1 MQERADA
8 MDPRAAPTSTVK
20 NLAPPLAAR
29 ATIAAQ
35 ATFATAAQAPAMA
48 AGTTTAAAHA
58 TSAAAAKAPAMAS
71 QAMPSR
77 AALAP
82 HMAAQAHGMAAQA
95 APTWAAKAAATAAAT
110 AAAQAAP
117 PAFGSAAE
125 AECEK
130 TMVAAVAESRKAFA
144 GQLFGSEPAD
154 NNVCSTHW
162 AGQAHCM
169 QALLEPLLSD
179 PHDSPLR
186 PRKLKQPMP
195 ETEAVWQ
202 SLRGSPGQ
210 TWRVRNDCKVT
221 QMVVRTG
228 AMPSEPIL
236 CHMVRGD
243 MFTQASLLHVVLSG
257 QGDTKILRMPI
268 LPSGWITVAIRGVQN
283 YEFVEICNMAHASDL
298 FVRQHS
304 HELLPGCRTDE
315 DEWCLMAPFT
325 VAEAAFQADSG
336 FAADPRGSHAC
347 PLRSRFWQVPV
358 NYEAVEAGGTVK
370 PDAIASAAGKRT
382 ADLVFAPTNC
392 IGSSLGEPSA
402 TANDVDKYGQSQK
415 RPRLVLRPRPCVPP
429 IQQNPREAGQA
440 KPLAKRMPA
449 PCKPAQLLQLSSAFP
464 PAPPAS
470 TVTPPAMGSS
480 SSSVLLSEC
489 EVCYDYCLV

>member
-20 NLAPPLAAR
+20 NLAPLLAAQ

-35 ATFATAAQAPAMA
+35 TTFATAAQASAMA

-71 QAMPSR
+71 QAMPTR

-117 PAFGSAAE
+117 LAFVSAGTVAQTWDAVSAAS

-144 GQLFGSEPAD
+144 GQLFGSKPAD

-162 AGQAHCM
+162 AGQAHRM

-186 PRKLKQPMP
+186 PRKLKQPMQ
-195 ETEAVWQ
+195 ETETVWQ

-283 YEFVEICNMAHASDL
+283 YFVEICNMAHASDL

-315 DEWCLMAPFT
+315 DELCLMAPFT

-336 FAADPRGSHAC
+336 FVAVPRAPHAC

-358 NYEAVEAGGTVK
+358 NYEAVQTGGTVK
-370 PDAIASAAGKRT
+370 PAAIASAAGKRT
-382 ADLVFAPTNC
+382 ADLVCCAYK
-392 IGSSLGEPSA
+392 LHR
-402 TANDVDKYGQSQK
+402 V
-415 RPRLVLRPRPCVPP
+415 
-429 IQQNPREAGQA
+429 
-440 KPLAKRMPA
+440 
-449 PCKPAQLLQLSSAFP
+449 
-464 PAPPAS
+464 
-470 TVTPPAMGSS
+470 VTK
-480 SSSVLLSEC
+480 
-489 EVCYDYCLV
+489 